1 MQHCCIKYAIFV
13 QQKNSTMKL
22 LKTFALSIMLLT
34 ILSSCHK
41 HEDIDVTIDIISP
54 VANQVM
60 TNPAEVLFNI
70 IFTASGELHDIEIK
84 VYPKDNPQ
92 DLILDFDLH
101 EHKKVYEFTETR
113 DLSSYPEGTTFV
125 LEVDAYRDEEGT
137 KKETQKIEFRI

>member
-1 MQHCCIKYAIFV
+1 
-13 QQKNSTMKL
+13 MKL
-22 LKTFALSIMLLT
+22 LKTFVLSIMLLT

-41 HEDIDVTIDIISP
+41 HDDIDVTIDIISP

-60 TNPAEVLFNI
+60 ANPAEVLFNI

-113 DLSSYPEGTTFV
+113 DLSSYPAGTTFV
-125 LEVDAYRDEEGT
+125 LDVDAYRDEEGT
-137 KKETQKIEFRI
+137 KKETKKIEFKI